1 MKKKN
6 IIPLL
11 LTAAAIVFEILPY
24 GAKLTF
30 ALDGGKTKEELF
42 SYFSLTPYGYANFFP
57 LITAILTCVL
67 FIIAVFILFKNSE
80 KLKKAFKILVITAFA
95 VASLSFAFMNLT
107 ITAALISLMLASA
120 WLGAQLIYKA

>member
-30 ALDGGKTKEELF
+30 ALDGGETKEELF
-42 SYFSLTPYGYANFFP
+42 SYFSLTPYG
-57 LITAILTCVL
+57 
-67 FIIAVFILFKNSE
+67 
-80 KLKKAFKILVITAFA
+80 
-95 VASLSFAFMNLT
+95 
-107 ITAALISLMLASA
+107 
-120 WLGAQLIYKA
+120 

>member
-30 ALDGGKTKEELF
+30 A
-42 SYFSLTPYGYANFFP
+42 
-57 LITAILTCVL
+57 
-67 FIIAVFILFKNSE
+67 
-80 KLKKAFKILVITAFA
+80 

-107 ITAALISLMLASA
+107 VTAALISLMLASA

>member
-42 SYFSLTPYGYANFFP
+42 SYFSLTPYGYANFLP
-57 LITAILTCVL
+57 LITAILTCIL
-67 FIIAVFILFKNSE
+67 FIIAVLILFKNSE
-80 KLKKAFKILVITAFA
+80 KLKKAFKILVIIAFMA
-95 VASLSFAFMNLT
+95 ASLSFAFMNLT
-107 ITAALISLMLASA
+107 VTAALISLMLAFT
-120 WLGAQLIYKA
+120 WLSAQLIHKA